1 MEEVAVVPAGGFH
14 AALEAAFAFLPVGFD
29 EVQGPAAQGGQVF
42 VGVTAAGPALVFV
55 KVHIC
60 FVETFLKFG
69 TSERGM
75 SKTAKIPV
83 IEQVAELALRLSR
96 RYLAADGAVRSRHD
110 FTQPQL
116 MSCLVLRA
124 YLKTTYRGVLE
135 VLAVSESLRQRLGL
149 GDKLPHYT
157 TLQKFSA
164 RSQVVAIAQQL
175 VNEIGQQAAAQAPAP
190 AEAAMD
196 ATGLART
203 TVSDYYCSRRGRRFR
218 QWVKVSVMVLCGSL
232 LPLAVVVDLN
242 PTHDCKHARRLLA
255 QAQAGPPPAR
265 LYADSGYDAEWIHEQ
280 PRHALPGGKTTFWWR
295 LLTDSI
301 SVVCWALFRLEAVAA
316 KELLEAGRNL
326 D

>member
-1 MEEVAVVPAGGFH
+1 MS
-14 AALEAAFAFLPVGFD
+14 EAEQKVG
-29 EVQGPAAQGGQVF
+29 
-42 VGVTAAGPALVFV
+42 
-55 KVHIC
+55 KV
-60 FVETFLKFG
+60 
-69 TSERGM
+69 
-75 SKTAKIPV
+75 PV
-83 IEQVAELALRLSR
+83 IEQVAELAMRLSR
-96 RYLAADGAVRSRHD
+96 RYLAAYGAVRSRHD

-175 VNEIGQQAAAQAPAP
+175 VMAIGQQAAAQTPAP

-203 TVSDYYCSRRGRRFR
+203 TVSDYFCSRRGRRFR

-232 LPLAVVVDLN
+232 LPLALVVDLK
-242 PTHDCKHARRLLA
+242 PTHDCVHARTLLA
-255 QAQAGPPPAR
+255 QAQAGTPPAR
-265 LYADSGYDAEWIHEQ
+265 LYADSGYDAEWNHEQ
-280 PRHALPGGKTTFWWR
+280 CREQWGVESLIPPVVRRADGTLGGKWR
-295 LLTDSI
+295 AQMSPEHLKAKGYGRR
-301 SVVCWALFRLEAVAA
+301 WAVESFFSGLKRTMSSALQARRPDQMLAEASLRVLAYT
-316 KELLEAGRNL
+316 LRR
-326 D
+326 